1 MTIQGQ
7 PDRMSGM
14 AMTSQTPGGEAPA
27 ERVVT
32 RNLSLTDSEMVL
44 LDGACRPDV
53 QAEVDAAKT
62 RLAAASRYA
71 DLSPA
76 LAGFIADVLAAAKAE
91 GRLRFAGR
99 RLRHC
104 KFCGDSPQPAY
115 VPYKGGPNRGL
126 PNYKKPRYL
135 AGIDLA
141 PGSVSVDGFVRLGG
155 CGSCIETV
163 KPYLV
168 EALATVRAELP
179 DQLTAEG
186 AVRFRRHD
194 RRRCTRCGW
203 EGHEG
208 EMGRLRTLMG
218 DGTYPG
224 ICPGC
229 GAEQPP
235 LSFER
240 VFESAEGFAVVEVA
254 PPPAPPPPPE
264 LPI

>member
-1 MTIQGQ
+1 
-7 PDRMSGM
+7 M

-32 RNLSLTDSEMVL
+32 RNLSLTDSEMVF
-44 LDGACRPDV
+44 LDGACRPEV

-62 RLAAASRYA
+62 RLAAASRYG
-71 DLSPA
+71 DLPPA
-76 LAGFIADVLAAAKAE
+76 LAGFIADVLAAASAE

-99 RLRHC
+99 HLRRC
-104 KFCGDSPQPAY
+104 SLCGDSPQPAY
-115 VPYKGGPNRGL
+115 VLYKSGPNRNR

-135 AGIDLA
+135 AGVDLA
-141 PGSVSVDGFVRLGG
+141 SGFVGVEGSVRLGG

-168 EALATVRAELP
+168 EALATVRVELP
-179 DQLTAEG
+179 DQLAAEG

-194 RRRCTRCGW
+194 RQRCVKCGW

-208 EMGRLRTLMG
+208 QMGRLRTVMG

-224 ICPGC
+224 VCPGC
-229 GAEQPP
+229 GAERLP

-240 VFESAEGFAVVEVA
+240 VFESVEGFEVVEVA

-264 LPI
+264 LHI